1 MFRRKHQPKTAS
13 GGIKEKK
20 RSRKETNNPAAVS
33 KLKIKNV
40 RDITI
45 IFDFLSNTTLII
57 LLCSISYNEGKTHND
72 DRFDDKEEL
81 FDKG

>member
-1 MFRRKHQPKTAS
+1 MFHRKHQPRTVIS
-13 GGIKEKK
+13 GIKEKK
-20 RSRKETNNPAAVS
+20 RSRKEANNPAVVS

-45 IFDFLSNTTLII
+45 IFDFLLNTTLII
-57 LLCSISYNEGKTHND
+57 LLRSISYNKGKSHND